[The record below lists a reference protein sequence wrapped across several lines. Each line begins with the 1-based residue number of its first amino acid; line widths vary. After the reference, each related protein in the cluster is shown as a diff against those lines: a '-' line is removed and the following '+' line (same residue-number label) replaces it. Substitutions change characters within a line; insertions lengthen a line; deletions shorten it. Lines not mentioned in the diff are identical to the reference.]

1 MTPASWLAAM
11 ITPENDFEGAPLL
24 RKEFTLEDG
33 HGAVVKAT
41 LRATALGVYEASIN
55 GVPAGPDVLSPG
67 WSSYEWRLRHRSYD
81 VTALIRPTTVIGVEL
96 GNGWYRG
103 RLAWHGMSNLY
114 GSELG
119 FFGQLDIEFEDGHVQ
134 SVASDTSWQ
143 AGPSATTFNDLYDGQ
158 AIDARRL
165 QQGWAEPGFV
175 PGTGWTGVRE
185 VAFDAGRLADPVG
198 PPVVRAGAVRPVE
211 VFTSPS
217 GKTLVDFGQNLVGW
231 LRFTVQGEAGHAIT
245 IRHAEVLED
254 GELGV
259 RPLRSAKATDTFILS
274 GGQDS
279 FEPTKTFHGF
289 RYAEVTGWPGTLTAD
304 DLEAVV
310 VHSDL
315 ERTGT
320 FECSNELVN
329 QLHRNIVW
337 GLRGNFLDLPTDC
350 PQRDERLGWTG
361 DIAVFAPTAAYL
373 YNVKGFLQD
382 WLLDLAAEQKAQ
394 DGLVPITVPDVLKYC
409 PQPAEFPAPESS
421 ALWSEASVWVPW
433 ALWEAYGDLS
443 VLKNQ
448 YESMAAHTR
457 RVEGLLSPAGLWD
470 SGFQFGDWLDP
481 DAAPDQPWAAKA
493 DTAVVATACMYRT
506 ARLTAQAAGLLGK
519 YDDEASFDALAA
531 RVRNAFAEHYVA
543 ADGTISSDCTTVYAL
558 AIAFDVLLTPELREF
573 AGNRLAELVR
583 DNGYRVSTGFAGTP
597 FITHALTDTGHV
609 DEAYRLLLEEGC
621 PSWLYPVTMGATTVW
636 ERWDSMLPDGTI
648 NPGEMTSFNHYALGA
663 VADWMHKAIGG
674 IRPLEPGYARLLI
687 QPQPQPQPQPGEGI
701 EWANTSLK
709 TPHGEVRT
717 AWKYDGG
724 GFRLEA
730 TVPDG
735 VAADVVLPDG
745 ARHGVTGGTHL
756 FDCALA
762 PAPGY
767 EVSR

>member
-1 MTPASWLAAM
+1 MTSTPWLAAM
-11 ITPENDFEGAPLL
+11 ISPGQDFDGAPRL
-24 RKEFTLEDG
+24 RKEFRLEEG
-33 HGAVVKAT
+33 HGGVVKAT
-41 LRATALGVYEASIN
+41 LRATAFGIYEACIN
-55 GVPAGPDVLSPG
+55 GTQVGDDVLSPG
-67 WSSYEWRLRHRSYD
+67 WSAYEWRLRYRSYD
-81 VTALIRPTTVIGVEL
+81 VTTLVTPTSVLGVEL

-103 RLAWHGMSNLY
+103 RLAWHGMANLY

-119 FFGQLDIEFEDGHVQ
+119 FFGQLDIEFADGHVQ
-134 SVASDTSWQ
+134 SIASDASWQ
-143 AGPSATTFNDLYDGQ
+143 AGPSATTSNDLYDGQ
-158 AIDARRL
+158 TIDARRL
-165 QQGWAEPGFV
+165 HKGWAEPGYV
-175 PGTGWTGVRE
+175 PGADWTGVRE
-185 VAFDAGRLADPVG
+185 LAFDADRLAEPVG
-198 PPVVRAGAVRPVE
+198 PPVVRAGVVRPVE
-211 VFTSPS
+211 IFTSPS
-217 GKTLVDFGQNLVGW
+217 GRTLVDFGQNLVGW
-231 LRFTVQGEAGHAIT
+231 LRFTVQGEAGQAIT
-245 IRHAEVLED
+245 VRHAEVLEA

-274 GGQDS
+274 GGLDS

-289 RYAEVTGWPGTLTAD
+289 RYAEIAGWPGTLTAD
-304 DLEAVV
+304 DVEAVV

-373 YNVKGFLQD
+373 YDVKGFLQD
-382 WLLDLAAEQKAQ
+382 WLLDLAAEQKATN
-394 DGLVPITVPDVLKYC
+394 GLVPITVPDALKYC
-409 PQPAEFPAPESS
+409 PQPPEFPAPESS

-433 ALWEAYGDLS
+433 ALWEAYGDIS
-443 VLKNQ
+443 VLRNQ
-448 YESMAAHTR
+448 YESMASHTR
-457 RVEGLLSPAGLWD
+457 RVEGLLSPTGLWD

-493 DTAVVATACMYRT
+493 DTGVVATACMYRT
-506 ARLTAQAAGLLGK
+506 ARLTARTAGLLGK
-519 YDDEASFDALAA
+519 HDDEAHFEALAA
-531 RVRNAFAEHYVA
+531 RVRNAFAEHYEA
-543 ADGTISSDCTTVYAL
+543 ASGTIRSDCTTVYAL
-558 AIAFDVLLTPELREF
+558 AIAFDVLETPELRGF

-583 DNGYRVSTGFAGTP
+583 DNNYRVSTGFAGTP

-609 DEAYRLLLEEGC
+609 DEAYRLLLEQGC

-674 IRPLEPGYARLLI
+674 IRPAEPGYARVLI
-687 QPQPQPQPQPGEGI
+687 QPQPGEGI
-701 EWANTSLK
+701 SWARTSLK
-709 TPHGEVRT
+709 TPHGEVRVEWT
-717 AWKYDGG
+717 LDGG
-724 GFRLEA
+724 AFRLEA
-730 TVPDG
+730 TVPAG

-745 ARHGVTGGTHL
+745 ERHTVEGGEYH
-756 FDCALA
+756 FACA
-762 PAPGY
+762 PAPVLDY
-767 EVSR
+767 QASR

>member
-1 MTPASWLAAM
+1 MTSTPWRAAM
-11 ITPENDFEGAPLL
+11 ITPENDFDGAPLL
-24 RKEFTLEDG
+24 RKEFTLEEG
-33 HGAVVKAT
+33 HGGMVKAT
-41 LRATALGVYEASIN
+41 LRATAFGVYEAFIN
-55 GVPAGPDVLSPG
+55 GVPVGPDVLSPG
-67 WSSYEWRLRHRSYD
+67 WSSYEWRLRYRSYD
-81 VTALIRPTTVIGVEL
+81 VTALVGPATVIGVEL

-103 RLAWHGMSNLY
+103 RLAWHGMSHLY
-114 GSELG
+114 GNELG
-119 FFGQLDIEFEDGHVQ
+119 FLGQLDIEFDDGHVQ
-134 SVASDTSWQ
+134 SVASDTTWQ
-143 AGPSATTFNDLYDGQ
+143 AGPSPTTFNDLYDGQ
-158 AIDARRL
+158 TIDARRRKA
-165 QQGWAEPGFV
+165 GWEEPDFA
-175 PGTGWTGVRE
+175 PGAGWTGVRE
-185 VAFDAGRLADPVG
+185 LAFDGGRLAEPVG
-198 PPVVRAGAVRPVE
+198 PPVARAGVVKPVE
-211 VFTSPS
+211 VFTSPA
-217 GKTLVDFGQNLVGW
+217 GKSLVDFGQNLVGW
-231 LRFTVQGEAGHAIT
+231 LRFTVQGEAGHVVT
-245 IRHAEVLED
+245 VRHAEVLEN
-254 GELGV
+254 GELGI

-274 GGQDS
+274 GGQDF

-289 RYAEVTGWPGTLTAD
+289 RYAEITGWPGELTED

-315 ERTGT
+315 ARTGT
-320 FECSNELVN
+320 FECSNDLVN

-373 YNVKGFLQD
+373 YDVKDFLQD

-394 DGLVPITVPDVLKYC
+394 DGLVPITVPDALKYC

-433 ALWEAYGDLS
+433 ALWEAYGDLG
-443 VLKNQ
+443 VLRNQ
-448 YESMAAHTR
+448 FDSMASHTR
-457 RVEGLLSPAGLWD
+457 RVEGLLSSTGLWD

-493 DTAVVATACMYRT
+493 DTGVVATACMYRT
-506 ARLTAQAAGLLGK
+506 ARITAQAAGLLGK
-519 YDDEASFDALAA
+519 PDDEAYFEALAA
-531 RVRNAFAEHYVA
+531 RVRASFAEHYVA
-543 ADGTISSDCTTVYAL
+543 ADGTIRSDCTTVYAL
-558 AIAFDVLLTPELREF
+558 AIAFDVLPTPELRGF

-636 ERWDSMLPDGTI
+636 ERWDSMLPDGII

-674 IRPLEPGYARLLI
+674 IRPLEPGYGKVLI
-687 QPQPQPQPQPGEGI
+687 APQPGAGI
-701 EWANTSLK
+701 DWARTSLK
-709 TPHGEVRT
+709 TPHGEVRVEWT
-717 AWKYDGG
+717 HDGG
-724 GFRLEA
+724 AFRLEV
-730 TVPDG
+730 TLPDG

-745 ARHGVTGGTHL
+745 KRHAVEGGAHS
-756 FDCALA
+756 FSA
-762 PAPGY
+762 PAALPVPTG
-767 EVSR
+767 V